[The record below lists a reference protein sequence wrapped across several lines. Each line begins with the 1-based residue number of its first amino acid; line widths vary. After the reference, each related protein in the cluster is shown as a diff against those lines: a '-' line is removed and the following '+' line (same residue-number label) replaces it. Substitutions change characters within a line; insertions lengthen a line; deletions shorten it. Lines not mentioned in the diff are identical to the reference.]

1 MIFAPRLTKIHF
13 HSKDFVAQTSNSL
26 FHSNSLF
33 GNPFFSRNNSKLK
46 TAETMTMV
54 KSYLLLALAVLLHA
68 ELALATK
75 QLTQYGF
82 GELKKSGKN
91 GMVKFYQTWCGQ

>member
-1 MIFAPRLTKIHF
+1 
-13 HSKDFVAQTSNSL
+13 
-26 FHSNSLF
+26 
-33 GNPFFSRNNSKLK
+33 
-46 TAETMTMV
+46 MTMV
-54 KSYLLLALAVLLHA
+54 KSYLLLALVVLLHA